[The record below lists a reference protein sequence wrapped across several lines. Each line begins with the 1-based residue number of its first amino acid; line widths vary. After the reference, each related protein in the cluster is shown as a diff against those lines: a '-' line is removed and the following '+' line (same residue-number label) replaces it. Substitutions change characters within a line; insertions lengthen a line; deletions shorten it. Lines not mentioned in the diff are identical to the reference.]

1 MSEFFLFKMVELLAV
16 LFSGTSLLL
25 TFLIWINSQKVNIKA
40 NRWFSVFIFCIFLI
54 SLESTFIA
62 LHIEF
67 INDFIKNILGLT
79 EFIIAPIFFLSVSYF
94 IEPNRKWRKRDYLH
108 FLFASFILFLL
119 LLVQISDSENSN
131 DEISAEIIKNLVLI
145 FSLFFGLIII
155 TYCFLSY
162 LKLQKHQKSIYY
174 FSSSV
179 EKIDLKWLQYLCIGV
194 SIIAIFWIIDIIF
207 NLSEANTFFD
217 LFISSF
223 YLFGVFFITY
233 YWSIQNEI
241 FPYAKIEKKEIA
253 TIIDE
258 TNENNTNR
266 KKIIPE
272 EKLNQIK
279 ADLVLMMKTKKPF
292 LDCEL
297 NLFKLATEMNISS
310 HILSYVINTGFEEN
324 FFQFVNRYRIEEAKK
339 LIIDCTMDHLSILGI
354 GYEVGFNSKTV
365 FNTTFKKMTGKT
377 PSQFKKSSSDL

>member
-1 MSEFFLFKMVELLAV
+1 MVKLLAV
-16 LFSGTSLLL
+16 FFSGTSLLL

-62 LHIEF
+62 LNIKF
-67 INDFIKNILGLT
+67 INDFLKNILGLT

-94 IEPNRKWRKRDYLH
+94 IEPNRKWKNRDYLH
-108 FLFASFILFLL
+108 FLFAFFILILL
-119 LLVQISDSENSN
+119 LLGQIFDSQNSN
-131 DEISAEIIKNLVLI
+131 HEISTESLKNIILF
-145 FSLFFGLIII
+145 FSLIFGLILI

-162 LKLQKHQKSIYY
+162 LKLLKHQKSIYY

-194 SIIAIFWIIDIIF
+194 SIIAVFWIIDIIF
-207 NLSEANTFFD
+207 HLSESNSFFD
-217 LFISSF
+217 LFTSLF
-223 YLFGVFFITY
+223 YLLSVFFIAY
-233 YWSIQNEI
+233 YWSIQNEV
-241 FPYAKIEKKEIA
+241 FPYAKIEKKEIT

-258 TNENNTNR
+258 TKKIDNSR
-266 KKIIPE
+266 KKIISD

-279 ADLVLMMKTKKPF
+279 SDLVLIMNIKKPF

-297 NLFKLATEMNISS
+297 NLFKLASEMNVSS

-339 LIIDCTMDHLSILGI
+339 LIIDSKMDHLSILGI

>member
-1 MSEFFLFKMVELLAV
+1 MVELLAV

-217 LFISSF
+217 LFISSI
-223 YLFGVFFITY
+223 YLFSVFFITY